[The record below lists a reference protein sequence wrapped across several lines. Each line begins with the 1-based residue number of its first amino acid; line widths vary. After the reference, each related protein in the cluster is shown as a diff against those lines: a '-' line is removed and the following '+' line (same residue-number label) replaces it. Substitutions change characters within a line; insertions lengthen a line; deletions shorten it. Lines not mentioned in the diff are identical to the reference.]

1 MYSIVHLDGSGDDG
15 SPATSFESLYDE
27 LSLADGEHTDVSV
40 TDEDTGWYIAAYPS
54 GLVIFQCLAD
64 GTSFHMRGVN
74 RGQVIQMW
82 LQLSR
87 GDLDGIRQL
96 PWKAGFK

>member
-1 MYSIVHLDGSGDDG
+1 MYSIMHLDGSADEG

-27 LSLADGEHTDVSV
+27 LSLSDGEHTDVSV
-40 TDEDTGWYIAAYPS
+40 TDADTGWCIAAYAS

-64 GTSFHMRGVN
+64 GASFHMRGVN
-74 RGQVIQMW
+74 RLQAIQMW
-82 LQLSR
+82 SQLSR
-87 GDLDGIRQL
+87 GDLDGVKKL